1 MGKKRVTYV
10 GRTCYRKE
18 TFLPPLLLSS
28 ILSWKAKNKEGYRGQ
43 ILPSKEETREG
54 REGVELPKVEEGW
67 ILVERTN

>member
-43 ILPSKEETREG
+43 ILPSKEETRGG
-54 REGVELPKVEEGW
+54 RE
-67 ILVERTN
+67 